1 MIKIKTEAQI
11 EKMRV
16 AGKVL
21 AEGLKMLDNKAQV
34 GVNLLD
40 LDQAFADFLKTK
52 NCLPNFLGYQGFPKN
67 ICISIN
73 DQLVH
78 GIPQDRVIAAGDLV
92 SIDAGCMYEG
102 YNADAAFSKI
112 CGEPKS
118 KKDVILIEVTE
129 KSLEMAINVVKP
141 GARIG
146 DIGATI
152 QNYVESFGFSV
163 PRDYTGHG
171 IGLDMHEDPFIPN
184 YGTFNSG
191 LRLREGMVICIEPM
205 VQQGSYLT
213 KTGPDGWTVYSVD
226 HQNSAHFE
234 HTILVTKTGCE
245 VLTRDKG
252 EKE

>member
-21 AEGLKMLDNKAQV
+21 AEGLKMLDRKAQV
-34 GVNLLD
+34 GVNLLE

-78 GIPQDRVIAAGDLV
+78 GIPRDRVIAEGDLV
-92 SIDAGCMYEG
+92 SIDAGCLYEG

-118 KKDVILIEVTE
+118 EKDVILIEVTE

-163 PRDYTGHG
+163 PRNYTGHG

-191 LRLREGMVICIEPM
+191 PRLREGMVICIEPM

-213 KTGPDGWTVYSVD
+213 KTGSDG
-226 HQNSAHFE
+226 
-234 HTILVTKTGCE
+234 
-245 VLTRDKG
+245 
-252 EKE
+252 